1 VPPISHESKFEQ
13 MTPEEKTEFFAL
25 LRSASPEQN
34 PPAFEFFALVV
45 GGKVAHIVTLSVD
58 AAQEQIGAM
67 SSDPKVVKLNASQ
80 KNIVALE
87 WDYDA
92 STGGFSAPE

>member
-1 VPPISHESKFEQ
+1 
-13 MTPEEKTEFFAL
+13 
-25 LRSASPEQN
+25 
-34 PPAFEFFALVV
+34 
-45 GGKVAHIVTLSVD
+45 
-58 AAQEQIGAM
+58 M